1 MSNANDTPANE
12 DGHLPY
18 DERDEDYQEFE
29 EYDEVTK
36 PTTRP
41 FYKRRKYWYF
51 CAVMTVLTVAIGVP
65 LALFVIL
72 PKVAQLIL
80 NNSTMTFNAIQITNP
95 TNTSLQMS
103 MDGDLGH
110 TGPFAA
116 TIEFPEPI
124 KVFYGETEL
133 GDMSLPPTKASG
145 GSGKLVA
152 EAQFNIKD
160 QGAFGSFSADMMN
173 KENFVWTLKSKVI
186 IKALGRTVSDLNL
199 NKDLLLKGM
208 AGFPGVQILKFDLP
222 SDAAGGQGINLVI
235 DTAMNNPSPIGI
247 TLGTIVLDIGFN
259 GTALGQVRATGASLM
274 GNSQSVLNLTGIMTP
289 QTTPEGLATV
299 SSLFSAYIAGGTS
312 VTSAK
317 GVSVLPD
324 GVNEV
329 GWLSTGLKSMALN
342 VPLVAPP
349 GLNIIQSITL
359 GPMGMNWTNA
369 DAYAPLANSPGVIAG
384 FKMPFGFSLN
394 VTQVQNSMTVIYNN
408 KDMATLNALEWGAA
422 VTTKDANGTAINFAL
437 PPTPFAI
444 AADAHADFDD
454 FVTKLTVGT
463 SQPFTVRGTAGT
475 VATTPIGEVRITG
488 IPFKSDVALSGL
500 QGLKTDPTVINSL
513 TVIGGTPT

>member
-1 MSNANDTPANE
+1 MSNANGTPANG

-51 CAVMTVLTVAIGVP
+51 CAVMTVLAVAIGVP

-80 NNSTMTFNAIQITNP
+80 NNSTMTFKAIQITNP

-173 KENFVWTLKSKVI
+173 KENFVWTLKSKVT

-199 NKDLLLKGM
+199 DKDL
-208 AGFPGVQILKFDLP
+208 
-222 SDAAGGQGINLVI
+222 
-235 DTAMNNPSPIGI
+235 
-247 TLGTIVLDIGFN
+247 
-259 GTALGQVRATGASLM
+259 
-274 GNSQSVLNLTGIMTP
+274 VLN
-289 QTTPEGLATV
+289 
-299 SSLFSAYIAGGTS
+299 
-312 VTSAK
+312 
-317 GVSVLPD
+317 
-324 GVNEV
+324 
-329 GWLSTGLKSMALN
+329 
-342 VPLVAPP
+342 
-349 GLNIIQSITL
+349 
-359 GPMGMNWTNA
+359 
-369 DAYAPLANSPGVIAG
+369 
-384 FKMPFGFSLN
+384 
-394 VTQVQNSMTVIYNN
+394 
-408 KDMATLNALEWGAA
+408 
-422 VTTKDANGTAINFAL
+422 
-437 PPTPFAI
+437 
-444 AADAHADFDD
+444 
-454 FVTKLTVGT
+454 
-463 SQPFTVRGTAGT
+463 
-475 VATTPIGEVRITG
+475 
-488 IPFKSDVALSGL
+488 
-500 QGLKTDPTVINSL
+500 
-513 TVIGGTPT
+513 